1 MRIVVAM
8 TSTAIAGAFT
18 KGPVAQWLALPHDNP
33 DFAVTPDDLA
43 LTMERLRATHMAPPR
58 PVLVLAGYRAWR
70 IMVAHTARRLHDLVG
85 GPEDMFEPLAYPHCG
100 DIDRIARLVVR
111 HVEKTWPNREPHR
124 TTEID
129 VVGVSM
135 GGLVARLAAQ
145 LPLEDGQ
152 KRLRIARLFTLGT
165 PHNGAILAGKIA
177 LDRAAKDMKPGSA
190 FLDRLNSGLP
200 SAKYELVC
208 YARLNDR
215 WVGATRCA
223 PPGREPHWVS
233 GTRMFSHATITTDE
247 RILADIALRIRGEA
261 PISRKATRPP
271 MD

>member
-1 MRIVVAM
+1 M
-8 TSTAIAGAFT
+8 SNSAIAGAFAA
-18 KGPVAQWLALPHDNP
+18 GPVAKWLALPHDNP
-33 DFAVTPDDLA
+33 DFAISPDDLA
-43 LTMERLRATHMAPPR
+43 LAIERLRATPMAPPR
-58 PVLVLAGYRAWR
+58 PVLVLAGYRAWQ

-85 GPEDMFEPLAYPHCG
+85 GPADMFAPLAYPHCG
-100 DIDRIARLVVR
+100 DIERIARLVVR
-111 HVEKTWPNREPHR
+111 HVEKIWPNREPHR

-152 KRLRIARLFTLGT
+152 KRLRINRLFTLGT

-177 LDRAAKDMKPGSA
+177 LDRAAKDMKPGSP
-190 FLDRLNSGLP
+190 FLDRLNSTLQT
-200 SAKYELVC
+200 AKYELVC

-223 PPGREPHWVS
+223 PPGRDPYWVS
-233 GTRMFSHATITTDE
+233 GTRVFSHVTITSDE
-247 RILADIALRIRGEA
+247 RLLADIALRIRGET
-261 PISRKATRPP
+261 PIARKASRPP